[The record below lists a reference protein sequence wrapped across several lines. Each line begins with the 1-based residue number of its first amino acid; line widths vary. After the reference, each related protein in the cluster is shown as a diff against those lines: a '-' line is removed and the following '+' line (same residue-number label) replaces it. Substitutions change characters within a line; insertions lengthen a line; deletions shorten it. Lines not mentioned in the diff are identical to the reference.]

1 MESIGKGSIIMK
13 KVIGFLAA
21 VTAVFP
27 ATVLLMR
34 ENRRRKMLVPVA
46 VADRRYR

>member
-1 MESIGKGSIIMK
+1 MK
-13 KVIGFLAA
+13 KLIGILAA

-34 ENRRRKMLVPVA
+34 ETRRRKMLVPVA